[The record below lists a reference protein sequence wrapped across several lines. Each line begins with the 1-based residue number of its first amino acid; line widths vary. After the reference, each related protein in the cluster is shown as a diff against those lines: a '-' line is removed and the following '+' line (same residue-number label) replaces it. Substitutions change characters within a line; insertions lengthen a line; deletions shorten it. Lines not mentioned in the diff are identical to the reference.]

1 MAQLLAHLHEHAS
14 PQALA
19 LVLVLFLITLR
30 LLTPASRTEE
40 LLRKLPSPPRKLPI
54 IGHLHLIGSL
64 PHISLRDLAVRHG
77 PDLLLLR
84 LGAAPTLVAS
94 SPRAARAILRTHD
107 HVFASRPHS
116 AVSDV
121 LFYGSANVAFAPSG
135 EYWRRTRKIVA
146 THLLSSGK
154 VRSFRPAREHEVRLV
169 LARLK
174 NSIAD
179 AGTVAMV
186 DVTELLSRF
195 SHDVIC
201 HAVLGRLPRE
211 EGRNKLFRELFKTN
225 SKLLGGFNLEDYFPD
240 LERLG
245 IVRRVVLAKALR
257 HSKRWDVLLDEL
269 IDKHSA
275 EKAVTEEE
283 ADFMDVLLSV
293 QHEYKLTRDNIKAI
307 LMDMFAA
314 GTDTTFIS
322 LDYAMA
328 KLIRN
333 PQVMA
338 KLQAE
343 VRSCA
348 TEGKEMVTEDDLSSM
363 SYLTAVMKE
372 TFRLHPS
379 GSLLLPHFSV
389 AECDIEGYTI
399 PSGIRVLVNAW
410 ALGRD
415 NACWERAEEFMP
427 ERFVEGAIDAASDY
441 QGNDFRLLPFGSGRR
456 MCPGINFATITFK
469 IILANLLYH
478 FDWELP
484 PGSKGVDMAEVF
496 GMDVHRKEKLLLVPR
511 NPVQMN

>member
-1 MAQLLAHLHEHAS
+1 MAQLLAHLHQHAS

-64 PHISLRDLAVRHG
+64 PHVSLHDLAVRHG

-94 SPRAARAILRTHD
+94 SPRAARAILRMHD

-135 EYWRRTRKIVA
+135 EYWRRTRKIAA
-146 THLLSSGK
+146 THLLTSGK

-211 EGRNKLFRELFKTN
+211 EGRNKLFRELFKAN

-240 LERLG
+240 LARLG
-245 IVRRVVLAKALR
+245 IVRRVVLTKALR

-269 IDKHSA
+269 IDKHSV

-328 KLIRN
+328 ELIRN
-333 PQVMA
+333 PKVMA

-348 TEGKEMVTEDDLSSM
+348 TKGKEMDLSC
-363 SYLTAVMKE
+363 YPA
-372 TFRLHPS
+372 
-379 GSLLLPHFSV
+379 HFSV
-389 AECDIEGYTI
+389 AECDVEGYRI

-415 NACWERAEEFMP
+415 DTCWERPEEFVP
-427 ERFVEGAIDAASDY
+427 ERFMEGAIDAASDY

-484 PGSKGVDMAEVF
+484 PGSKSVDMAEVF

-511 NPVQMN
+511 TPVQMN

>member
-1 MAQLLAHLHEHAS
+1 MAQLLLVLAHLHEHAS

-19 LVLVLFLITLR
+19 LVLVLFLVALR
-30 LLTPASRTEE
+30 LLTPPSRSEK
-40 LLRKLPSPPRKLPI
+40 LLRKLPSPPQKLPV
-54 IGHLHLIGSL
+54 IGHLHLVGSL
-64 PHISLRDLAVRHG
+64 PHVSLRDMARRHG

-94 SPRAARAILRTHD
+94 SPRAARAVLRTHD
-107 HVFASRPHS
+107 HAFASRPSS

-121 LFYGSANVAFAPSG
+121 LFYGSTNVAFAPSG
-135 EYWRRTRKIVA
+135 EYWRRTRKIA
-146 THLLSSGK
+146 AAHLLTAGK
-154 VRSFRPAREHEVRLV
+154 VRSFRPAREREVRLV
-169 LARLK
+169 LARLR
-174 NSIAD
+174 NA
-179 AGTVAMV
+179 AGEGAAAV
-186 DVTELLSRF
+186 DVTELFSRF
-195 SHDVIC
+195 SNDVIC

-225 SKLLGGFNLEDYFPD
+225 SKLLGGFNLEDYFPG
-240 LERLG
+240 LVRLG
-245 IVRRVVLAKALR
+245 IVRRIVLAKALR

-269 IDKHSA
+269 IDKHA
-275 EKAVTEEE
+275 GKAVTEEE

-328 KLIRN
+328 ELIRN
-333 PQVMA
+333 PKVMA

-343 VRSCA
+343 VRSC
-348 TEGKEMVTEDDLSSM
+348 TTKGKEMVTEDDLSRM

-389 AECDIEGYTI
+389 DETEVEGYTI

-415 NACWERAEEFMP
+415 ATCWERAEEFVP
-427 ERFVEGAIDAASDY
+427 ERFVDGAMDAASDY

-456 MCPGINFATITFK
+456 MCPGINFATVTFK
-469 IILANLLYH
+469 MILANIVYH
-478 FDWELP
+478 FDWKLP
-484 PGSKGVDMAEVF
+484 PGSPGIDMAEVF
-496 GMDVHRKEKLLLVPR
+496 GMDVHRKEKLLLVPCT
-511 NPVQMN
+511 PV